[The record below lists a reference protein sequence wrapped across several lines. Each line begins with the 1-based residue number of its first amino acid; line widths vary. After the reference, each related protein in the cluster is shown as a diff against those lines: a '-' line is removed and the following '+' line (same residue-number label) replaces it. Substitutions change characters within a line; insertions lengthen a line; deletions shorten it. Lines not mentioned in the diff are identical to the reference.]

1 MTWDEVSIPAD
12 LADTVEEYRGLL
24 IEAAAEQDDALMEKY
39 FEDPDSLTAD
49 EIIAA
54 IRKATIGMEITP
66 LLCGSAFFGV
76 CAHWAEG
83 SLITIDKDLD
93 STQIYRDLELGIAN
107 GGGNMPVFLGTLCE
121 PLVVC
126 PLVRI
131 RTHNRVDVVIHS
143 CSDMGLHGR

>member
-1 MTWDEVSIPAD
+1 MVAHNHRGRIDGILKSLTCIVHWSGFPVDHLGVDNAP
-12 LADTVEEYRGLL
+12 DTVGFFTQLV
-24 IEAAAEQDDALMEKY
+24 
-39 FEDPDSLTAD
+39 
-49 EIIAA
+49 
-54 IRKATIGMEITP
+54 

-93 STQIYRDLELGIAN
+93 SAQIYRDLELGIAN

-126 PLVRI
+126 PLV
-131 RTHNRVDVVIHS
+131 
-143 CSDMGLHGR
+143 